1 MKRNILSYINKIQ
14 SYKTAIK
21 NLHWDS
27 KKMSEHKLWDD
38 FDEEIDEYQDKIAE
52 IAQGIYGHIKLNEL
66 KPRRYNIVNSKKT
79 LNDIL
84 KDTKLFYSTIK
95 RNNELIGLKSHVENF
110 IATLNNYTYL
120 MDFCLKE
127 DIKRNLKNNINENK
141 KQIIFTKKII
151 QETINNMKNILK

>member
-14 SYKTAIK
+14 AYKTAIK

>member
-14 SYKTAIK
+14 AYKTAIK

-151 QETINNMKNILK
+151 QETINNMKNMLK

>member
-14 SYKTAIK
+14 AYKTAIK

-38 FDEEIDEYQDKIAE
+38 FDDEIDEYQDKIAE